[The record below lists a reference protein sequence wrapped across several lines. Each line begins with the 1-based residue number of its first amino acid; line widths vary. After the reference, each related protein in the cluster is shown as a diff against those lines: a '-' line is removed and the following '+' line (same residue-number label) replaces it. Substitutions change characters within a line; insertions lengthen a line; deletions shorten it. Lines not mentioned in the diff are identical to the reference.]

1 MGCAGVG
8 NGKCKM
14 KRPNIALAQPV
25 FLGNEKKYVNECLDT
40 GWISSVGQFV
50 TRFEEAWAE
59 YLDTPHVAACANGTV
74 ALHAALLA
82 AGIGPGDEVLV
93 PTLTYVASANAVTYC
108 GAKPVFVDAD
118 EATMNLDPADMER
131 RITARTKAVMPVH
144 LYGQP
149 CEMDAITAVARRH
162 GLVVVEDAA
171 EAHGALYHGR
181 RAGTLGDIATF
192 SFFGNKTITTGEGG
206 MVASR
211 NAEWM
216 NRVRLL
222 RGQGM
227 DPQRRY
233 WFPIVGYNYRMTNIQ
248 AAIGLAQTE
257 RLDEHLRRRRQV
269 AEWYDRYLA
278 EVDGVRLPKE
288 AEGTRSSHWLY
299 VVRVTGADAARRD
312 AVMAKLA
319 DEGVETRPVFYPMH
333 VLPPYF
339 EPDGD
344 YPVADRLAAEGICLP
359 THAALTEE
367 DVRRVAESLRE
378 AVA

>member
-1 MGCAGVG
+1 
-8 NGKCKM
+8 M

-50 TRFEEAWAE
+50 TRFEAAWAE
-59 YLDTPHVAACANGTV
+59 HLGTPHVAACVNGTV

-149 CEMDAITAVARRH
+149 CEMDAIDAVARKH
-162 GLVVVEDAA
+162 GLIVLEDAA
-171 EAHGALYHGR
+171 EAHGALYRGR

-206 MVASR
+206 MIASR
-211 NAEWM
+211 NGEWIE
-216 NRVRLL
+216 RARLL

-257 RLDEHLRRRRQV
+257 QLEEHLRRRRQV

-278 EVDGVRLPKE
+278 DAEGVIRPRE
-288 AEGTRSSHWLY
+288 AEGTTSSHWLY
-299 VVRVTGADAARRD
+299 VVRLAGADAARRD
-312 AVMAKLA
+312 AVMAQLA
-319 DEGVETRPVFYPMH
+319 GEGIETRPVFYPMH

-367 DVRRVAESLRE
+367 DVHRVAESLRK